1 MFFMVLPA
9 FLEEIPAELLILLL
23 AILSVFCFLI
33 SLILFFKIKKMSLQ
47 LTAQNEKSQLLFE
60 KLSVDSEVSNNYQQQ
75 QQQQLSFNHQQLA
88 NQQAELKT
96 YFEQQ
101 ISDFKIKLLYQHAE
115 QGEKQTSSLHASSE
129 KLNKA
134 LHEHQVV
141 FNQNQLKSVDQLVE
155 HLNRVTQVSRE
166 DLTKSLQASSE
177 QMAKRIDELTVSTD
191 NRLKE
196 ISGQVEKRLAEG
208 FDKTTKTFN
217 DILQRLALIDD
228 AQKKI
233 TELSSN
239 VVSLQEVLSDK
250 RSRGAFGEVQLNSLI
265 RNVIPEQNFSLQH
278 TLSNGKIADCILFL
292 PEPTGNVV
300 IDSKFPLENYK
311 KMLDNQLGDHDRKA
325 AERQFKVDIKK
336 HINDISD
343 KYLIEKET
351 ADGAIMFI
359 PAEAIFAEIHAHQ
372 GDLVDYAN
380 KKRVWLA
387 SPTTLMAI
395 LTTSRSVLK
404 DEATRKQVHV
414 IQAHLSHLSQ
424 DFGRF
429 KSRFAN
435 LAKHIDQAAT
445 DVKQIH
451 TSADKI
457 SSRFDKIEQVE
468 LKKEDDDEP
477 SEIENQ
483 KENNEALPVA

>member
-1 MFFMVLPA
+1 MTFPLNFPWLTLDNFPTLIAIALVLSMSLVILVLVLLRQVSISRAA
-9 FLEEIPAELLILLL
+9 FLA
-23 AILSVFCFLI
+23 
-33 SLILFFKIKKMSLQ
+33 
-47 LTAQNEKSQLLFE
+47 
-60 KLSVDSEVSNNYQQQ
+60 
-75 QQQQLSFNHQQLA
+75 QQQLLQQLAEKVNLSYEVNASNQQQLQQQLNFNHQQLA

-101 ISDFKIKLLYQHAE
+101 ISDFKLKLLRQHGE
-115 QGEKQTSSLHASSE
+115 QGEKQAQQLHGHSEQLKKTLYEHHLAFSDNQRKGSEQLTTQLTATAKFGREEMAKSLH
-129 KLNKA
+129 L
-134 LHEHQVV
+134 
-141 FNQNQLKSVDQLVE
+141 
-155 HLNRVTQVSRE
+155 
-166 DLTKSLQASSE
+166 SSE

-191 NRLKE
+191 NRLKD
-196 ISGQVEKRLAEG
+196 ISGQVEKRLADG
-208 FDKTTKTFN
+208 FEKTTKTFN

-250 RSRGAFGEVQLNSLI
+250 RSRGAFGEVQLNALI
-265 RNVIPEQNFSLQH
+265 RNVLPEQHFSLQH

-300 IDSKFPLENYK
+300 VDSKFPLESYK
-311 KMLDNQLGDHDRKA
+311 KMADNTLGEFERKA
-325 AERQFKVDIKK
+325 AERQFKLDIKK

-351 ADGAIMFI
+351 ADGAVMFI
-359 PAEAIFAEIHAHQ
+359 PAEAIFAEIHAHHS
-372 GDLVDYAN
+372 DLVDYAN

-395 LTTSRSVLK
+395 LTTARSVLK
-404 DEATRKQVHV
+404 DEATRKQIHV
-414 IQAHLSHLSQ
+414 IQAHLSHLSA
-424 DFGRF
+424 DFSRF
-429 KSRFAN
+429 RGRFAN
-435 LAKHIDQAAT
+435 LAKHIDQAAS

-457 SSRFDKIEQVE
+457 SSRFEKIEQVE
-468 LKKEDDDEP
+468 LKPEEKD
-477 SEIENQ
+477 SV
-483 KENNEALPVA
+483 ALSTE

>member
-1 MFFMVLPA
+1 MNSALPLTWLTLDNTPA
-9 FLEEIPAELLILLL
+9 LVAATLIVIIFLTIIILFLFRKLTTSQQAVTAQQELL
-23 AILSVFCFLI
+23 
-33 SLILFFKIKKMSLQ
+33 Q
-47 LTAQNEKSQLLFE
+47 QLLE
-60 KLSVDSEVSNNYQQQ
+60 KANLSYEVNANN
-75 QQQQLSFNHQQLA
+75 QQQLQQQLNINHQHLA
-88 NQQAELKT
+88 NQQNELKT
-96 YFEQQ
+96 HFEQQ
-101 ISDFKIKLLYQHAE
+101 ISDFKIKLLRQ
-115 QGEKQTSSLHASSE
+115 QGDQSEKQAQLLHRHSE
-129 KLNKA
+129 QLKET
-134 LHEHQVV
+134 LHEHHVSFNSNQVKSLEQLV
-141 FNQNQLKSVDQLVE
+141 NQLTSMTKLG
-155 HLNRVTQVSRE
+155 RE
-166 DLTKSLQASSE
+166 EMAKSLHLSSE
-177 QMAKRIDELTVSTD
+177 QMTKRINELTNSTD

-208 FDKTTKTFN
+208 FEKTTKTFN

-250 RSRGAFGEVQLNSLI
+250 RSRGAFGEVQLNALI
-265 RNVIPEQNFSLQH
+265 RNVLPEQHFSIQH

-300 IDSKFPLENYK
+300 VDSKFPLESYK
-311 KMLDNQLGDHDRKA
+311 KMADNTLGEHDRKA
-325 AERQFKVDIKK
+325 AERQFKIDIKK

-343 KYLIEKET
+343 KYLIDKET
-351 ADGAIMFI
+351 ADGAVMFI

-372 GDLVDYAN
+372 SDLVEYAN

-395 LTTSRSVLK
+395 LTTARSVLK
-404 DEATRKQVHV
+404 DEATRKQIHV
-414 IQAHLSHLSQ
+414 IQAHLSHLSA
-424 DFGRF
+424 DFSRF
-429 KSRFAN
+429 KGRFAN

-457 SSRFDKIEQVE
+457 SSRFEKIEQVE
-468 LKKEDDDEP
+468 LQQEVETLAPTEK
-477 SEIENQ
+477 
-483 KENNEALPVA
+483 

>member
-1 MFFMVLPA
+1 MFFMILPA
-9 FLEEIPAELLILLL
+9 FLEIIPAELFIFFGVILL
-23 AILSVFCFLI
+23 VFCFLI
-33 SLILFFKIKKMSLQ
+33 SLILFFKIKKMSLR

-60 KLSVDSEVSNNYQQQ
+60 KLSVDSEVSKNYQQQ

-239 VVSLQEVLSDK
+239 VVSLQEVLNDK

-265 RNVIPEQNFSLQH
+265 RNVIPEQHFSLQH

-343 KYLIEKET
+343 KYLIDKET

-477 SEIENQ
+477 SGIEN
-483 KENNEALPVA
+483 

>member
-1 MFFMVLPA
+1 VFGSAMTFPLNFPWLTLDNFPTLIAIALVLSMSLVILVLVLLRQVSISRAA
-9 FLEEIPAELLILLL
+9 FLA
-23 AILSVFCFLI
+23 
-33 SLILFFKIKKMSLQ
+33 
-47 LTAQNEKSQLLFE
+47 
-60 KLSVDSEVSNNYQQQ
+60 
-75 QQQQLSFNHQQLA
+75 QQQLLQQLAEKVNLSYEVNASNQQQLQQQLNFNHQQLA

-101 ISDFKIKLLYQHAE
+101 ISDFKLKLLRQHGE
-115 QGEKQTSSLHASSE
+115 QGEKQAQQLHGHSEQLKKTLYEHHLAFSDNQRKGSEQLTTQLTATAKFGREEMAKSLH
-129 KLNKA
+129 L
-134 LHEHQVV
+134 
-141 FNQNQLKSVDQLVE
+141 
-155 HLNRVTQVSRE
+155 
-166 DLTKSLQASSE
+166 SSE

-191 NRLKE
+191 NRLKD
-196 ISGQVEKRLAEG
+196 ISGQVEKRLADG
-208 FDKTTKTFN
+208 FEKTTKTFN

-250 RSRGAFGEVQLNSLI
+250 RSRGAFGEVQLNALI
-265 RNVIPEQNFSLQH
+265 RNVLPEQHFSLQH

-300 IDSKFPLENYK
+300 VDSKFPLESYK
-311 KMLDNQLGDHDRKA
+311 KMADNTLGEFERKA
-325 AERQFKVDIKK
+325 AERQFKLDIKK

-351 ADGAIMFI
+351 ADGAVMFI
-359 PAEAIFAEIHAHQ
+359 PAEAIFAEIHAHHS
-372 GDLVDYAN
+372 DLVDYAN

-395 LTTSRSVLK
+395 LTTARSVLK
-404 DEATRKQVHV
+404 DEATRKQIHV
-414 IQAHLSHLSQ
+414 IQAHLSHLSA
-424 DFGRF
+424 DFSRF
-429 KSRFAN
+429 RGRFAN
-435 LAKHIDQAAT
+435 LAKHIDQAAS

-457 SSRFDKIEQVE
+457 SSRFEKIEQVE
-468 LKKEDDDEP
+468 LKPEEKD
-477 SEIENQ
+477 SV
-483 KENNEALPVA
+483 ALSTE